1 LSQSLVPSNQ
11 NQNSSLAPRT
21 VGQALTLAQ
30 KVEYCK
36 FLADADMLPEAYRRK
51 PANVLVA
58 MELGEVLNLAP
69 IVTLMEVYVVNGRP
83 SMSARL
89 MATLCRN
96 AGHRIETVSDKTKAT
111 TTITRRDTQQQYQV
125 TFTLE
130 DAQKANLLTKDG
142 PWKTYPQRMLE
153 ARSIAACV
161 RLACPE
167 VLTGVSYTPEELGD
181 DRAEFVAEVIS
192 ETRTR
197 PAEEPGTSK
206 AYTQV
211 KVSEPEAVQERPART
226 RRASKPAEEHAPP
239 EAQAPPA
246 EDPSAPAEQSQQ
258 VETVEATFEESLPEN
273 DTRIAPVP
281 VANEAWEMFKKLEG
295 HDPKTGEI
303 LQERAKARLKELFGI
318 ESLRHLTIG
327 QAEKMKAH
335 VANES
340 ASF

>member
-1 LSQSLVPSNQ
+1 MSQSLVPSNQ
-11 NQNSSLAPRT
+11 NSSLAPT
-21 VGQALTLAQ
+21 NVGQALTLPEKLRYCDYLAQ
-30 KVEYCK
+30 
-36 FLADADMLPEAYRRK
+36 ADMLPANYAKK

-58 MELGEVLNLAP
+58 LELGEVLGLAP
-69 IVTLMEVYVVNGRP
+69 ITTLLEVYVVNNRP

-89 MATLCRN
+89 MATLARK
-96 AGHRIETVSDKTKAT
+96 AGHRVETVSDREGAT
-111 TTITRRDTQQQYQV
+111 TTVTRRDTQQQYQV
-125 TFTLE
+125 TFSKE
-130 DAQKANLLTKDG
+130 DATKANLLSKDG
-142 PWKTYPQRMLE
+142 PWKTYPQRMYE

-167 VLTGVSYTPEELGD
+167 VLMGVVYTPEELGD
-181 DRAEFVAEVIS
+181 PKAEFIGETVS
-192 ETRTR
+192 ESSTR
-197 PAEEPGTSK
+197 PAEEPGTAK

-211 KVSEPEAVQERPART
+211 KVSEPEPVQERPART
-226 RRASKPAEEHAPP
+226 RRASKPAEEQAPTEP
-239 EAQAPPA
+239 QAPPA
-246 EDPSAPAEQSQQ
+246 EAPSAPAEQSQQ
-258 VETVEATFEESLPEN
+258 VETVEATFEDSLPEN

-281 VANEAWEMFKKLEG
+281 MANEAWEMFKKLEG